1 MRHYLMIMEFIL
13 DILHSFLLKKK
24 METYGSDNVW
34 FLPNQRDTSSSKL

>member
-24 METYGSDNVW
+24 TGNIGFRYFMIFT
-34 FLPNQRDTSSSKL
+34 